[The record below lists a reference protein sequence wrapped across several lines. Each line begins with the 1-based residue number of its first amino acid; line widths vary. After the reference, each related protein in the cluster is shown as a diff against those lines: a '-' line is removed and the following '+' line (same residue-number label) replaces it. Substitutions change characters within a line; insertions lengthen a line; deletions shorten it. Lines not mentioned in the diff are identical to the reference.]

1 MYLDN
6 NHLDYGESPSPELK
20 EKLKDPWEFSDYP
33 VNLRSRSL
41 RIRLRNDQ
49 YFVDEAGLFRTER
62 SFGNMM
68 HELFSGMKS
77 LEDLPVLLDRYV
89 QSGLIPRGERASL
102 EELIRS
108 KLKQPQVSDWFSASE
123 RVINERAILCG
134 NSKVLR
140 PDRVMIDRG
149 QVTVVDF
156 KFGEQQKHTYHDQ
169 VRAYMEQL
177 KRMGHQQVEGYLWYV
192 MMDQIIKVEE

>member
-1 MYLDN
+1 
-6 NHLDYGESPSPELK
+6 
-20 EKLKDPWEFSDYP
+20 
-33 VNLRSRSL
+33 
-41 RIRLRNDQ
+41 
-49 YFVDEAGLFRTER
+49 
-62 SFGNMM
+62 MM

-89 QSGLIPRGERASL
+89 QSGLVPRGERAPL

-108 KLKQPQVSDWFSASE
+108 KLKQPLASDWFSTGE
-123 RVINERAILCG
+123 KVINERAILCG

-177 KRMGHQQVEGYLWYV
+177 KRMGHHQVEGYLWYV
-192 MMDQIIKVEE
+192 MMDQIIKVEA